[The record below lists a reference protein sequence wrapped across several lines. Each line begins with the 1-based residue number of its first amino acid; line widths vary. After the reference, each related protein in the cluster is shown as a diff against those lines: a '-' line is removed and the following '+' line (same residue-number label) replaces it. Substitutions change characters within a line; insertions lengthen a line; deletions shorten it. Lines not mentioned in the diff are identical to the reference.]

1 MLCALI
7 TFLKKADIFYF
18 LKFYIVMIVIM
29 TIVNRQ
35 ALLMTIRKQAKYEML
50 KFSVSLDNSGIDVTA
65 DNYRVKLSW
74 ALFLRVVET
83 EKNIHIYTDSKYDIF
98 IPKKAFS
105 NEEKKKNFIEK
116 LNNLYREH

>member
-1 MLCALI
+1 
-7 TFLKKADIFYF
+7 
-18 LKFYIVMIVIM
+18 
-29 TIVNRQ
+29 
-35 ALLMTIRKQAKYEML
+35 MTIRKQAKYEML

-105 NEEKKKNFIEK
+105 NEEEKKNFIEK